1 MTNMNS
7 TLCVFHLN
15 KLKSLQQDLYNK
27 TLLTF
32 LSNGFNIFIYTY
44 IQTLALPH
52 NRQSSFKQIKIF
64 TTRPLQ

>member
-1 MTNMNS
+1 MNS
-7 TLCVFHLN
+7 TLCVFHLS

-44 IQTLALPH
+44 IHTLA
-52 NRQSSFKQIKIF
+52 QSLHGQPSFKHN
-64 TTRPLQ
+64 L